1 MSSSKEKPIW
11 ANLMYPDGI
20 IAVLTGIEAQ
30 LSNIITFQYGY
41 DYLKNMLK
49 RRMLIRQICLLEG
62 QC

>member
-30 LSNIITFQYGY
+30 LSNIHVITFQYGY
-41 DYLKNMLK
+41 DYL
-49 RRMLIRQICLLEG
+49 QEHA
-62 QC
+62 

>member
-30 LSNIITFQYGY
+30 LSNIIAFQYGY
-41 DYLKNMLK
+41 DYL
-49 RRMLIRQICLLEG
+49 QEHA
-62 QC
+62 